1 MSGARAVVEC
11 LKAEG
16 VEFVFG
22 VPGGQTLSIMD
33 VLYETPEIRFITT
46 RDERGAA
53 HMADAYGRITGTP
66 GICLATTG
74 PGATNLITGIGGAM
88 RDSSPVIAITVN
100 NRRKDIGYDDA
111 QDADHVALF
120 QSLTKWSVLV
130 TAPERI
136 PHVMREAF
144 RRALA
149 GCPGPVLVD
158 FSRDTVEDGELEFT
172 PAAPL
177 TYRATGRVRPDLEDV
192 VRAARGLREARRPV
206 LWVGNGVLI
215 SEASA
220 EVLALAEAQQIPVI
234 TTFNGIG
241 AVPTVHPLV
250 FGPRSRFGT
259 RLTKEI
265 LAEADL
271 LIAVGNSLN
280 APSTSRWTVKLPAR
294 IIQVDIEPTMV
305 GRHYPC
311 EATMVGDARE
321 ALLAL
326 ASAMKSAP
334 IPAQRTEWV
343 ADLQRRRTA
352 WRAEATPAHFAGK
365 IPIKPQYLVQRVRA
379 MLPESGIIVAGA
391 GNPGIW
397 SHLMDVYEPRTYLK
411 PVGFGNMGIEVP
423 AAIAAK
429 LARPTRHVV
438 TIVGDGALGMCVAE
452 LETAVR
458 ERTPLVVVVMNNRSY
473 GNIKQEHE
481 AKYGPRYIGVD
492 FGDVRFDLVAQG
504 FGARG
509 ERVERP
515 EDLDDALR
523 RAFAAEAV
531 VGLDVPI
538 DDQENVWK
546 DPF

>member
-1 MSGARAVVEC
+1 MIRYRSASVTDVE
-11 LKAEG
+11 
-16 VEFVFG
+16 
-22 VPGGQTLSIMD
+22 Q
-33 VLYETPEIRFITT
+33 R
-46 RDERGAA
+46 
-53 HMADAYGRITGTP
+53 
-66 GICLATTG
+66 
-74 PGATNLITGIGGAM
+74 
-88 RDSSPVIAITVN
+88 
-100 NRRKDIGYDDA
+100 
-111 QDADHVALF
+111 

-130 TAPERI
+130 TASERI

-144 RRALA
+144 RRALT

-158 FSRDTVEDGELEFT
+158 FSRDAVEEGELEFA
-172 PAAPL
+172 PAAPAA
-177 TYRATGRVRPDLEDV
+177 YRATGRVRPDLEDV

-241 AVPTVHPLV
+241 AVPSVHPLV

-259 RLTKEI
+259 RLAKEI

-280 APSTSRWTVKLPAR
+280 APSTSRWTLKLPAR

-305 GRHYPC
+305 GRHYSC

-326 ASAMKSAP
+326 ASAMKDAP
-334 IPAQRTEWV
+334 IPAGRKEWV

-352 WRAEATPAHFAGK
+352 WRAEAIPAHFAGR

-429 LARPTRHVV
+429 LARPTRPVV
-438 TIVGDGALGMCVAE
+438 TIVGDGALGMCLAE

-458 ERTPLVVVVMNNRSY
+458 ERTPLVVV
-473 GNIKQEHE
+473 
-481 AKYGPRYIGVD
+481 
-492 FGDVRFDLVAQG
+492 
-504 FGARG
+504 
-509 ERVERP
+509 
-515 EDLDDALR
+515 
-523 RAFAAEAV
+523 
-531 VGLDVPI
+531 
-538 DDQENVWK
+538 
-546 DPF
+546 

>member
-1 MSGARAVVEC
+1 
-11 LKAEG
+11 
-16 VEFVFG
+16 
-22 VPGGQTLSIMD
+22 
-33 VLYETPEIRFITT
+33 
-46 RDERGAA
+46 
-53 HMADAYGRITGTP
+53 
-66 GICLATTG
+66 
-74 PGATNLITGIGGAM
+74 
-88 RDSSPVIAITVN
+88 
-100 NRRKDIGYDDA
+100 
-111 QDADHVALF
+111 
-120 QSLTKWSVLV
+120 
-130 TAPERI
+130 
-136 PHVMREAF
+136 
-144 RRALA
+144 
-149 GCPGPVLVD
+149 
-158 FSRDTVEDGELEFT
+158 
-172 PAAPL
+172 
-177 TYRATGRVRPDLEDV
+177 
-192 VRAARGLREARRPV
+192 
-206 LWVGNGVLI
+206 
-215 SEASA
+215 
-220 EVLALAEAQQIPVI
+220 
-234 TTFNGIG
+234 
-241 AVPTVHPLV
+241 
-250 FGPRSRFGT
+250 
-259 RLTKEI
+259 
-265 LAEADL
+265 
-271 LIAVGNSLN
+271 
-280 APSTSRWTVKLPAR
+280 
-294 IIQVDIEPTMV
+294 
-305 GRHYPC
+305 
-311 EATMVGDARE
+311 MVGDARE
-321 ALLAL
+321 ALLTL
-326 ASAMKSAP
+326 ASAMKDAP

-352 WRAEATPAHFAGK
+352 WRAEAIPAHFATVA
-365 IPIKPQYLVQRVRA
+365 PIKPQYLVQRVRA

-429 LARPTRHVV
+429 LARPTRPVV

-531 VGLDVPI
+531 VVLDVPI